1 MPKSTTAPTLLGHTF
16 KDGTTITA
24 TDLHQ
29 AKLELE
35 AYLICMGLGHNLV
48 QGGRVPFVRKS
59 WILPKSPEVTPRWLE
74 IMAFQQAYQIRP
86 RFSRKEATPAQLYYL
101 QTGATTTK
109 VVAFEQGRQKVMNA
123 MKPIAGRP
131 DDWTLLGIEKEKE
144 LLKLVRVCYGAKA
157 ADDVSKCDLI
167 SYEMVLQLLARKN
180 HYAVPDPAAGKHLK
194 KAKPAKQKNV
204 VPVGKPTVKKKTL

>member
-1 MPKSTTAPTLLGHTF
+1 MPKSTTAPTLLFHTF

-35 AYLICMGLGHNLV
+35 AYLIFMGLGHNLV
-48 QGGRVPFVRKS
+48 LGGRVPFVRKL
-59 WILPKSPEVTPRWLE
+59 WILPKRPEITPRCLE

-167 SYEMVLQLLARKN
+167 SYEMALQLLARKN
-180 HYAVPDPAAGKHLK
+180 HYAVPDPAGKSVKKVKPATRRKIVWAAKPSVKK
-194 KAKPAKQKNV
+194 KAK
-204 VPVGKPTVKKKTL
+204 

>member
-1 MPKSTTAPTLLGHTF
+1 MPKSTTAPTLLVHTF

-35 AYLICMGLGHNLV
+35 AYLIFMGLGHNLV
-48 QGGRVPFVRKS
+48 LGGRVPFVRTL
-59 WILPKSPEVTPRWLE
+59 WILPKRPEITPRCLE

-167 SYEMVLQLLARKN
+167 SYEMALQLLARKN
-180 HYAVPDPAAGKHLK
+180 HYAVPDPAGKSVKKVKPATRRKIVWAAKPSVKK
-194 KAKPAKQKNV
+194 KAK
-204 VPVGKPTVKKKTL
+204 